1 MSARGQPSPRDCRH
15 HAGRG
20 ATETPL
26 PQAAPRMKPVPQNGR
41 ETAHG
46 PRPLRQPVRTI
57 ICPHHPWTSSPK
69 SATSLEASRQATSRA
84 QRGTCP
90 FLPVYLL
97 ATSLPGWVL
106 ECDGHSVPSQ
116 PLPPGP
122 LGEAP
127 WQRGLQRVIYVPKW
141 LFILCP
147 LPAHALGGS
156 PFPQPQM
163 TVDSSSNKNKYVC
176 LFPGACDGAEPP
188 RGVGGIDGPVP
199 PASRAHLLPT
209 LASSDGWLSHEH
221 KTVDRIYKHFSSTPW
236 RRSRDGW
243 VAGCSRHDRGSCGP
257 APCHRGEQTDAPGS
271 QACGACLPGPSCA
284 WERLCR
290 LTETCGWKGS
300 LCQGHH
306 FLPSH
311 PALRPEPRDPE
322 PEFVSSPWE
331 EAVSKAA
338 ESRPGGNVLES
349 TISSLFLCLD
359 HLLLMAFSVHLWH
372 SARPVLTRAEVGR

>member
-1 MSARGQPSPRDCRH
+1 M
-15 HAGRG
+15 
-20 ATETPL
+20 
-26 PQAAPRMKPVPQNGR
+26 
-41 ETAHG
+41 
-46 PRPLRQPVRTI
+46 
-57 ICPHHPWTSSPK
+57 
-69 SATSLEASRQATSRA
+69 
-84 QRGTCP
+84 
-90 FLPVYLL
+90 
-97 ATSLPGWVL
+97 
-106 ECDGHSVPSQ
+106 PSQ
-116 PLPPGP
+116 PLLPGP

-290 LTETCGWKGS
+290 LTETCSWKGS

-372 SARPVLTRAEVGR
+372 SARPVLTRAEVGH

>member
-1 MSARGQPSPRDCRH
+1 MR
-15 HAGRG
+15 
-20 ATETPL
+20 
-26 PQAAPRMKPVPQNGR
+26 
-41 ETAHG
+41 
-46 PRPLRQPVRTI
+46 
-57 ICPHHPWTSSPK
+57 
-69 SATSLEASRQATSRA
+69 
-84 QRGTCP
+84 
-90 FLPVYLL
+90 
-97 ATSLPGWVL
+97 
-106 ECDGHSVPSQ
+106 
-116 PLPPGP
+116 
-122 LGEAP
+122 
-127 WQRGLQRVIYVPKW
+127 
-141 LFILCP
+141 P

-188 RGVGGIDGPVP
+188 RGVGGIDGPIP

-257 APCHRGEQTDAPGS
+257 APCHRSEQTDAPGS

-290 LTETCGWKGS
+290 LTETCSWKGS
-300 LCQGHH
+300 LCQGHR
-306 FLPSH
+306 FLPSR
-311 PALRPEPRDPE
+311 PALRPEPRDPK